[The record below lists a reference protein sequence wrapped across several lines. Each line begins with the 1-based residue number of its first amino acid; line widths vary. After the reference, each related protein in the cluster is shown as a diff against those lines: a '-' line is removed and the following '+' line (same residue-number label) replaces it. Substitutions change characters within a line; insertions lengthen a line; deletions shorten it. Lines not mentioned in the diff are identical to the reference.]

1 MSGLRSARGRKT
13 SFPRY
18 SYSFSSSNDTIWCDM
33 ISLPRLEW
41 FAWSLPIVARRGHAS
56 LCGYPVF
63 KSAKKLYVISIF
75 LIALHQIAIPMA
87 LSLAL
92 FAVVAVLAAK
102 LVSRLKAE
110 GADPE

>member
-1 MSGLRSARGRKT
+1 MRLSGFQKCKETVRHQHL
-13 SFPRY
+13 
-18 SYSFSSSNDTIWCDM
+18 
-33 ISLPRLEW
+33 
-41 FAWSLPIVARRGHAS
+41 
-56 LCGYPVF
+56 
-63 KSAKKLYVISIF
+63 

-110 GADPE
+110 GAGPE